1 MYFAEIKCWCYK
13 HVIFRQYCWKD
24 KAYVLNHEIIL
35 GVLFP
40 RLIANPVWWDWS
52 WKARF
57 IKDKNNSAAGYVSS
71 SLTVCVTPFF
81 VHKRIVT
88 EKIAVKFLFVC
99 KIKVIG
105 MLLLHVNIVH
115 RQVQK
120 SKQHVTKRYSK
131 LHNHSTLLCF
141 SQTQETL
148 KLKKLPSQ
156 LRYPLLSIIITI
168 TSNKPWNTE
177 THKTYRNP
185 PITDHKPW
193 PFEPI

>member
-1 MYFAEIKCWCYK
+1 M
-13 HVIFRQYCWKD
+13 
-24 KAYVLNHEIIL
+24 
-35 GVLFP
+35 LFP
-40 RLIANPVWWDWS
+40 RLITNSVWWDWS

-71 SLTVCVTPFF
+71 SLTVCATPFF
-81 VHKRIVT
+81 VHKIIVT

-99 KIKVIG
+99 KIKMIG

-120 SKQHVTKRYSK
+120 SKQKHVTERYSK

-156 LRYPLLSIIITI
+156 LCYPLLSIIITI
-168 TSNKPWNTE
+168 TSNKPWN
-177 THKTYRNP
+177 P